1 MEKWSNPLT
10 TCQDKGREELLQSTL
25 PTPIDLVNLLLPS
38 KRIMKTLLAQGHTLL
53 MKRDEGNVDVASLPD
68 LVF

>member
-25 PTPIDLVNLLLPS
+25 PTPIDLVNLLLPK
-38 KRIMKTLLAQGHTLL
+38 KRIMKTLLAQEHTLL

-68 LVF
+68 LDF